1 MAPGTGV
8 TVGLIDTGIDLR
20 SSSSLVFPLDGHW
33 EFDPDRVTETIL
45 PGASNEDGSS
55 FSHGTAVA
63 SLVAAQRDGGWFP
76 SEPPTLA
83 LYNFHGIAWGVNLKM
98 YAIPLGSGSDAPY
111 APILIPDLTS
121 YDTNALGP
129 RLRTALADDQG
140 VDILNMSFAAQGLIE
155 NYDGTA
161 LRSALDDT
169 IAAAAQSGRD
179 DADKALLVWAASND
193 HGKTCTAGTDNCIN
207 PVEVTI
213 GGTTTSE
220 GTINAT
226 SPAVLNAL
234 PVYIE
239 ELRTHSV
246 SVVATQRD
254 GTLASFSNRCGVA
267 AKWCIAA
274 PGADLLVA
282 FFGRHPITGEA
293 GARGYSS
300 RANGTSY
307 AAPLVAGGLAVLKH
321 YFRGQM
327 GNTEILT
334 RLYETADRSSAA
346 TQPDSVASGEQ
357 CPAHLDTD
365 NDRTACELSST
376 HGWGLMDLDAATE
389 PVGGMTIALG
399 NALSGKRVAAA
410 SSVLRSGGPAGN
422 ALAAAFRGR
431 EMAVFDEL
439 NAPFWLGLDGF
450 TQTAAR
456 PALEDRLTRF
466 MRSER
471 RDGAGASFDGIVETP
486 FASTRMQLGI
496 NRTAG
501 EWWSGGHASLVPVDY
516 GGLSL
521 ALGDGQLRASA
532 LAAAPALHNGLG
544 GEVRVPEAGVVLA
557 WQPPSSSLGLQFG
570 ALREFRSSLGTNA
583 SGAFG
588 KLSSGVAFA
597 GTGFDTAVGDWGIR
611 AEAELGVTGSDAS
624 GGMVKEVSTVATS
637 AFSLSAERAFEDG
650 DRLRLSL
657 SQPLRVER
665 GRMRLAVPTGRTKRG
680 EVVRSVVNAPL
691 TPSGRQIDIGAD
703 WRRPADAIGGT
714 PRFGATISFQPDHTV
729 GRAPELSL
737 LAGYRLSF

>member
-1 MAPGTGV
+1 M
-8 TVGLIDTGIDLR
+8 
-20 SSSSLVFPLDGHW
+20 
-33 EFDPDRVTETIL
+33 
-45 PGASNEDGSS
+45 
-55 FSHGTAVA
+55 
-63 SLVAAQRDGGWFP
+63 
-76 SEPPTLA
+76 
-83 LYNFHGIAWGVNLKM
+83 
-98 YAIPLGSGSDAPY
+98 
-111 APILIPDLTS
+111 
-121 YDTNALGP
+121 
-129 RLRTALADDQG
+129 RLEAALADDQG
-140 VDILNMSFAAQGLIE
+140 VDILNMSFATQGLIE
-155 NYDGTA
+155 NYKGTD
-161 LRSALDDT
+161 LERVLDDS
-169 IAAAAQSGRD
+169 IATAAQSGRE
-179 DADKALLVWAASND
+179 DADKTLLVWAAGND
-193 HGKTCTAGTDNCIN
+193 HGQLCAAGTDNCIN
-207 PVEVTI
+207 VDPV
-213 GGTTTSE
+213 SRE
-220 GTINAT
+220 GEIDAT
-226 SPAVLNAL
+226 SPAVINAL

-239 ELRTHSV
+239 ELRSHSV
-246 SVVATQRD
+246 SVVATRQRD
-254 GTLASFSNRCGVA
+254 DALAYFSNRCGVA

-274 PGADLLVA
+274 PGHLLLTA
-282 FFGRHPITGEA
+282 YFGPGNDPLTGEQRA
-293 GARGYSS
+293 GFRGYATTS
-300 RANGTSY
+300 GTSF

-321 YFRGQM
+321 YFRDQL

-334 RLYETADRSSAA
+334 RLYQTADRDSDA
-346 TQPDSVASGEQ
+346 TRPDSVAEGEQ
-357 CPAHLDTD
+357 CPEHLDTD
-365 NDRTACELSST
+365 RDRSTCELSST

-389 PVGGMTIALG
+389 PVGGMAIALG

-410 SSVLRSGGPAGN
+410 SSLLRSGGPTGN

-431 EMAVFDEL
+431 EVAVFDEL

-450 TQTAAR
+450 TNAAAR

-471 RDGAGASFDGIVETP
+471 RDGIRAGASLDGIVETP

-501 EWWSGGHASLVPVDY
+501 ERWSGGHASLVPVDY

-521 ALGDGQLRASA
+521 ALGEGELQASA
-532 LAAAPALHNGLG
+532 LAAAPALHNRLG

-557 WQPPSSSLGLQFG
+557 WQPPSSALGLQFG

-650 DRLRLSL
+650 DRLRFSL

-665 GRMRLAVPTGRTKRG
+665 GRMQLAVPTGRTKRG

-714 PRFGATISFQPDHTV
+714 PRFGATVSFQPDHTV
-729 GRAPELSL
+729 GRTPELTL

>member
-1 MAPGTGV
+1 
-8 TVGLIDTGIDLR
+8 
-20 SSSSLVFPLDGHW
+20 
-33 EFDPDRVTETIL
+33 
-45 PGASNEDGSS
+45 
-55 FSHGTAVA
+55 
-63 SLVAAQRDGGWFP
+63 
-76 SEPPTLA
+76 
-83 LYNFHGIAWGVNLKM
+83 M
-98 YAIPLGSGSDAPY
+98 YAIPLGSGSDRPY
-111 APILIPDLTS
+111 DPISIDNLAE
-121 YDTNALGP
+121 YDTDVLAP
-129 RLRTALADDQG
+129 RLRAALAADQG

-155 NYDGTA
+155 NYNRAA
-161 LRSALDDT
+161 LTRALDDT
-169 IAAAAQSGRD
+169 IAAAVQSGRD
-179 DADKALLVWAASND
+179 DADKTLLVWAASND
-193 HGKTCTAGTDNCIN
+193 HGKRCTSGTDNCIIS
-207 PVEVTI
+207 VSI
-213 GGTTTSE
+213 GDESE

-239 ELRTHSV
+239 ELRSHSV
-246 SVVATQRD
+246 SVVATGRD

-274 PGADLLVA
+274 PGEDMLVA
-282 FFGRHPITGEA
+282 YLGPNSPTDPTP
-293 GARGYSS
+293 ARGYS
-300 RANGTSY
+300 RGGVGTSY

-327 GNTEILT
+327 GNTQILA
-334 RLYETADRSSAA
+334 RLYQTADRDSDA
-346 TQPDSVASGEQ
+346 TQPDSVAEGEQ
-357 CPAHLDTD
+357 CPAHLNTD
-365 NDRTACELSST
+365 EDRECELSST

-410 SSVLRSGGPAGN
+410 SSLLRSGGPTGN

-431 EMAVFDEL
+431 EVAVFDEL

-450 TQTAAR
+450 THTAAR

-471 RDGAGASFDGIVETP
+471 RDGIRAGASLDGIVETP

-521 ALGDGQLRASA
+521 ALGEGELRASA
-532 LAAAPALHNGLG
+532 LAAAPALNNRLG

-557 WQPPSSSLGLQFG
+557 WQPPSSALGLQFG

-650 DRLRLSL
+650 DRLRFSL

-665 GRMRLAVPTGRTKRG
+665 GRMQLTVPTGRTKRG

-714 PRFGATISFQPDHTV
+714 PRFGATVSFQPDHTV
-729 GRAPELSL
+729 GRTPELTL